1 MAEGRLKCCGSS
13 LYLKN
18 KYGAGYHL
26 TIAKT
31 LRCDDDQLEAT
42 IRLHVPTAVVLS
54 NVGTEMSFQMPH
66 DMASKFAFM
75 FQEIDAKK
83 SLLGVEQYSIS
94 LTTMEEVFMKI
105 ADGAH
110 DDEDAGGR
118 QDMEDFATKLRE
130 RRDAAQKERDSI
142 SDTSMEVAGGI
153 QGGFTVAAV
162 TSSELNAPLVP
173 RGEHSDEVLRGATA
187 RPGKMRAATI
197 GCRHFRAMY
206 LKRTHY
212 ARRDATAVCCMTIMP
227 CVLVFLGLALLKY
240 AARAQNPPPLA
251 MNLAQ
256 YPNADSVPLPIFV
269 KDPGG
274 VRDFSSQ
281 LEGNGGTLRVV
292 KNDYLDVSNKSF
304 GGTKYVYGVEYVAGV
319 PVPKHRDHHKPRAGG
334 SGNATMPDFSAVPPP
349 VVEPATVLAM
359 STTLL
364 EEGDGS
370 APADV
375 AWGSLVIHNSSYLFG
390 WTPDEG
396 IETKENTPYSY
407 TLIHNTSS
415 RHATVIY
422 ANLANSAIKRHV
434 DGDSSSTIT
443 VNSQPMPQTAAY
455 HSAVQ
460 SSQAFTITF
469 FTQVAFAFVP
479 GAIVVFMV
487 RERERHHNSKHQQVI
502 SGANIVSYWLG
513 NFAFDMTMYSITML
527 LTLFLFRVFNMDPFI
542 NHGAMLPMFCL
553 FFGFGSCMT
562 AFTYCLSFL
571 FDTHTRAQVLTV
583 VLNLLPFGMILTIL
597 SSVLNFVSSEAAD
610 VNEFFQPF
618 YRVFPLF
625 CLPEALY
632 TVTIQT
638 LVSGFLHKGEIE
650 VNYYSTEFC
659 DMAPPPSAG
668 SSGPSTTPQNNQ
680 LPCGIG
686 KDLVMLFVLTPVY
699 LTLTIAIDTLK
710 NYPEL
715 YRRFI
720 KDPEVEDAPFEDD
733 SDVVAEKD
741 RVMSGKADTDVIVMK
756 NLRKVYGPASYS
768 KVAVKGVSLG
778 IPKGECFGYLGING
792 AGKTSTLAI
801 LTGDVLPSGG
811 EAYLNGLDIMKNQD
825 EVRRLLGYC
834 PQHDALLERLTVREH
849 LELFGRIKNVPEASL
864 NKFVMGILQD
874 MNLSQYENKL
884 AGELSGGNKRK
895 LSVGIAMIGKPP
907 IIFMDEP
914 STGMDP
920 VNKRFMWE
928 VISRICTSQKECSI
942 ILTTHSM
949 EECEALCTRAGIM
962 VGGRLRCLGSLT
974 HLKAKFGDGYQ
985 VDLKLIQPSEA
996 DVAEITKPLR
1006 RIASSGV
1013 LREHELQQACD
1024 TLGDRS
1030 RRAMITETD
1039 PAGCGLWHVLSLNGA
1054 IPIAD
1059 FAVVRFFAHRFR
1071 PSIHPSIYPS
1081 IHPSIYPS
1089 LRLAHCTFSVAVV
1102 VELYNMSRVRA
1113 CLQWWIIQ
1121 DLSRAL
1127 ADFMGANFRG
1137 SVSFRAQR
1145 ACVCARAVSVCSVV
1159 LLSSVL
1165 RGRIFPCPQK
1175 LIEQHD
1181 RNFRYKLLKKN
1192 SLGDVFGKF
1201 EDNKGDLGIQEYGVS
1216 ETTLEQI
1223 FVSGAMLCPVLEKAS
1238 LFAFGPMAVNGFDS
1252 LWLARRTNL
1261 LRNKRRRLAR

>member
-26 TIAKT
+26 TIAKSAS
-31 LRCDDDQLEAT
+31 CDDDQLEAS
-42 IRLHVPTAVVLS
+42 IKLHVPTAVVLS
-54 NVGTEMSFQMPH
+54 NVGTEISFQMPH
-66 DMASKFAFM
+66 DMAPKFAFM
-75 FQEIDAKK
+75 FQELDAKK
-83 SLLGVEQYSIS
+83 TLLGIEQYSIS
-94 LTTMEEVFMKI
+94 LTTLEEVFMKI

-110 DDEDAGGR
+110 DDEDGGGR
-118 QDMEDFATKLRE
+118 QDLEDFATKLRE
-130 RRDAAQKERDSI
+130 RRDAALAERAVQNVNS
-142 SDTSMEVAGGI
+142 SMAVQGGI
-153 QGGFTVAAV
+153 QGGFTVAQNR
-162 TSSELNAPLVP
+162 SDLNAPLMP
-173 RGEHSDEVLRGATA
+173 GGEHSDELGGGTVRKSKMGAA
-187 RPGKMRAATI
+187 ML

-212 ARRDATAVCCMTIMP
+212 ARRDAKAVCCMTIMP

-240 AARAQNPPPLA
+240 SARAQDPPPFV
-251 MNLAQ
+251 MNLEQ
-256 YPNADSVPLPIFV
+256 YPNADGVPLPVFV

-274 VRDFSSQ
+274 VRDFSNQ
-281 LEGNGGTLRVV
+281 LIGNGGTLKVQ
-292 KNDYLDVSNKSF
+292 KEHLDISNNGF
-304 GGTKYVYGVEYVAGV
+304 GGNKTVYGVEYVAGV
-319 PVPKHRDHHKPRAGG
+319 PVPKQRGHHKPGGGG
-334 SGNATMPDFSAVPPP
+334 SGNATLPDFSGLPPM
-349 VVEPATVLAM
+349 VLEPATALAM

-364 EEGDGS
+364 ENGDGS
-370 APADV
+370 LPAD
-375 AWGSLVIHNSSYLFG
+375 ATWGSLVIHNSSYLFG

-396 IETKENTPYSY
+396 VETKGNTPYAY
-407 TLIHNTSS
+407 TLIQNTSS
-415 RHATVIY
+415 LHATVVY
-422 ANLANSAIKRHV
+422 TNLANNAIKRHV

-443 VNSQPMPQTAAY
+443 VKSQPMPQTAAY

-513 NFAFDMTMYSITML
+513 NFAFDMTMYSITMI
-527 LTLFLFRVFNMDPFI
+527 LTLLLFKMFDMDPFI

-553 FFGFGSCMT
+553 FFGFGSCIT

-597 SSVLNFVSSEAAD
+597 SSVLNFVSKDAAD

-686 KDLVMLFVLTPVY
+686 KDLVMLYVLTPVY

-720 KDPEVEDAPFEDD
+720 KDPVVEDKPFEED
-733 SDVVAEKD
+733 SDVLAEKN
-741 RVMSGKADTDVIVMK
+741 RVMKGQADTDVIVMK

-778 IPKGECFGYLGING
+778 IPRGECFGYLGING
-792 AGKTSTLAI
+792 AGKTSTLAM
-801 LTGDVLPSGG
+801 LTGDVLPSDG

-914 STGMDP
+914 STGTYCSSS
-920 VNKRFMWE
+920 NLAGHWLLSRSLSMWS
-928 VISRICTSQKECSI
+928 VYRDGPCQQAI
-942 ILTTHSM
+942 H
-949 EECEALCTRAGIM
+949 
-962 VGGRLRCLGSLT
+962 VGGDCAGLHLT
-974 HLKAKFGDGYQ
+974 K
-985 VDLKLIQPSEA
+985 
-996 DVAEITKPLR
+996 R
-1006 RIASSGV
+1006 V
-1013 LREHELQQACD
+1013 LHHSNNALYGGMRGFVYPCRD
-1024 TLGDRS
+1024 YGG
-1030 RRAMITETD
+1030 RA
-1039 PAGCGLWHVLSLNGA
+1039 A
-1054 IPIAD
+1054 
-1059 FAVVRFFAHRFR
+1059 
-1071 PSIHPSIYPS
+1071 
-1081 IHPSIYPS
+1081 
-1089 LRLAHCTFSVAVV
+1089 
-1102 VELYNMSRVRA
+1102 
-1113 CLQWWIIQ
+1113 
-1121 DLSRAL
+1121 AL
-1127 ADFMGANFRG
+1127 PW
-1137 SVSFRAQR
+1137 VSHA
-1145 ACVCARAVSVCSVV
+1145 
-1159 LLSSVL
+1159 
-1165 RGRIFPCPQK
+1165 PQ
-1175 LIEQHD
+1175 
-1181 RNFRYKLLKKN
+1181 
-1192 SLGDVFGKF
+1192 G
-1201 EDNKGDLGIQEYGVS
+1201 
-1216 ETTLEQI
+1216 
-1223 FVSGAMLCPVLEKAS
+1223 
-1238 LFAFGPMAVNGFDS
+1238 
-1252 LWLARRTNL
+1252 
-1261 LRNKRRRLAR
+1261 